1 MRLNIK
7 KLDSLAGV
15 KIYYHKSLGST
26 NTEAKDIAQINGAPF
41 AVIAKKQTAGRGR
54 MGRSFYSKGHGL
66 YMSFVYR
73 TKNLCEAVSVTT
85 ATAAI
90 VTSALES
97 CCEGEFKIKWV
108 NDIYQNGK
116 KVCGIL
122 AESHS
127 LDVGET
133 AVVIGIGINVGRC
146 RFPRELRNI
155 AGSVNLK
162 SSPEA
167 LVSAI
172 LLGLLS
178 VIDNPEDKSYMQL
191 YRDRSMLMGMTVT
204 ATSADGEI
212 VGKVEGFD
220 DDGGLL
226 LRVDGEIVRIFS
238 GEVTLR
244 PVND

>member
-1 MRLNIK
+1 MRLNINR
-7 KLDSLAGV
+7 LDALAGI

-26 NTEAKDIAQINGAPF
+26 NTEAKNIAHKSGTPF

-66 YMSFVYR
+66 YMSFAYR
-73 TKNLCEAVSVTT
+73 TKSLCEAVSLTT

-90 VTSALES
+90 VTGALES
-97 CCEGEFKIKWV
+97 CCDGEFKIKWV
-108 NDIYQNGK
+108 NDIYQNDK

-122 AESHS
+122 AES
-127 LDVGET
+127 LPIGEGET
-133 AVVIGIGINVGRC
+133 AVVIGIGINIGRC
-146 RFPRELRNI
+146 RFPRELQDI
-155 AGSVNLK
+155 AGSVKLK

-172 LLGLLS
+172 LLGLLA
-178 VIDNPEDKSYMQL
+178 VIENPDDKSYMQL
-191 YRDRSMLMGMTVT
+191 YRDRSMLMEMTVT
-204 ATSADGEI
+204 AISAEGEI

-226 LRVDGEIVRIFS
+226 LNVDGKIIRIFS

-244 PVND
+244 PVNN